1 MSWRAKIVPYDL
13 KGARQSI
20 DMSVRDFASK
30 VGVDKKTIMSWERAR
45 AVPVTKLPG
54 VRQVID
60 DEIYAYAWQ
69 IDPEPNSSSV
79 IGYLIEKMVNKDYAC
94 AICLAERDEN
104 PLTGN
109 KFAFSDVEGAL
120 RDLLLATA
128 YMRVNRVDDAYKK
141 YVIAETKARKP
152 SGDKTS
158 RDYSTW
164 QRIHIEASNALLVM
178 GYENGDIRRGSP
190 LLTLETVIN
199 ELALLTSKLTLA
211 NNHKIY
217 LHLYSKLLWNTLNA
231 AGQDKDCS
239 LLNIAIDAIW
249 KLIEIDGGTKIL
261 TRIAKDPDVSF
272 LLTQEEIA
280 RLFNRPENPVKG
292 P

>member
-1 MSWRAKIVPYDL
+1 MLWKAKIVPYDL
-13 KGARQSI
+13 RGARQSI
-20 DMSVRDFASK
+20 GMSVRDLASK
-30 VGVDKKTIMSWERAR
+30 VGVDKKTVANWERER
-45 AVPVTKLPG
+45 AVPETKFRE

-69 IDPEPNSSSV
+69 IDPEPNLSRV
-79 IGYLIEKMVNKDYAC
+79 IGYLIEKMVDKDYAC

-104 PLTGN
+104 PLTGK
-109 KFAFSDVEGAL
+109 KFEFSDVEGAL

-128 YMRVNRVDDAYKK
+128 YMRVNRVDDAYEK
-141 YVIAETKARKP
+141 YVIAETKTRKP
-152 SGDKTS
+152 SGDKTNL
-158 RDYSTW
+158 DYSTW

-190 LLTLETVIN
+190 LLTLEKVIN

-217 LHLYSKLLWNTLNA
+217 PHLYSKLLWNKLNA
-231 AGQDKDCS
+231 AGQDKNWG
-239 LLNIAIDAIW
+239 LLHIASDAIC
-249 KLIEIDGGTKIL
+249 KLIEIDGVTKIW
-261 TRIAKDPDVSF
+261 TRIAKDPDVRF
-272 LLTQEEIA
+272 LLDQEEIA
-280 RLFNRPENPVKG
+280 RLFNRLENPVKG